1 MWRVENTGER
11 GQCKKSRIKRLHPLH
26 SGIRSKDSS
35 IKTPCR
41 KDFYISS
48 LNTKKKVMKHLR
60 VNTKRSMD

>member
-1 MWRVENTGER
+1 MGEASVKA
-11 GQCKKSRIKRLHPLH
+11 QYKKAAALH
-26 SGIRSKDSS
+26 SGISSKDLS
-35 IKTPCR
+35 IKIQCR